1 MSTQTDVLSVTL
13 TASGSAVAARARV
26 KAIYYVA
33 GATAGSILVK
43 DGGSGGT
50 TQIDLATPAAATATS
65 YMLLPGEGVL
75 FATNVY
81 LTITNATSV
90 VIYYG

>member
-1 MSTQTDVLSVTL
+1 MPMQTDVNSVTV
-13 TASGSAVAARARV
+13 TASGLAVTARTRV

-33 GATAGSILVK
+33 GAVAGSILVK
-43 DGGSGGT
+43 NNGSGGV
-50 TQIDLATPAAATATS
+50 TQIDIATPAAATATG

-90 VIYYG
+90 IIFYG

>member
-1 MSTQTDVLSVTL
+1 MPMQTDVLSVTL
-13 TASGSAVAARARV
+13 TASGSAVGARTRV

-33 GATAGSILVK
+33 GALAGSILVK
-43 DGGSGGT
+43 NNGASGT
-50 TQIDLATPAAATATS
+50 TQIDIATPAAATATG

-90 VIYYG
+90 IVFYG